1 MSTLLTVNRD
11 RLCLMSTC
19 QRIRCG
25 SVNVFDNQEC
35 VHFHIDFFQDAL
47 DATLSRHVFQASH
60 PPSPSPPMQ
69 SRLAELESSLADKRS
84 QLDRVATMLLAR
96 QKDLEYETH
105 KAGITTEGEGC
116 CVVAEMLHI

>member
-1 MSTLLTVNRD
+1 
-11 RLCLMSTC
+11 
-19 QRIRCG
+19 
-25 SVNVFDNQEC
+25 
-35 VHFHIDFFQDAL
+35 
-47 DATLSRHVFQASH
+47 
-60 PPSPSPPMQ
+60 MQ

-116 CVVAEMLHI
+116 CVVVEMLHV